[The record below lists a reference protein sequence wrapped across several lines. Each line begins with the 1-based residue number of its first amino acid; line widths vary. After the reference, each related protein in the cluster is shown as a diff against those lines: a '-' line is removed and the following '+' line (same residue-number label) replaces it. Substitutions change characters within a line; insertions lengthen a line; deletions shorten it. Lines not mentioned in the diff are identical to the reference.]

1 VPRPAFSSVSH
12 READAMTRNAPE
24 RFKAPYGVAFAS
36 VIDYVQAFLR
46 GLASLNGRF
55 HIAA

>member
-1 VPRPAFSSVSH
+1 
-12 READAMTRNAPE
+12 MTRNAPE